1 MKNMKIFLYHGS
13 NAEVRQPE
21 ILPRLRALDFG
32 AGFYLTSDQEQAIR
46 WARLVA
52 RRRGTAQAILNRY
65 LFNTAY
71 NSRLRVKHF
80 HEAGEDWLEFV
91 VANRC
96 ALPVAAYDL
105 IVGPVANDA
114 TLPVIDDYIDG
125 RYTRE
130 EAIRRLLPQRLTDQ
144 YAFLTPAALAF
155 LEFDGSEIL

>member
-1 MKNMKIFLYHGS
+1 
-13 NAEVRQPE
+13 
-21 ILPRLRALDFG
+21 
-32 AGFYLTSDQEQAIR
+32 
-46 WARLVA
+46 
-52 RRRGTAQAILNRY
+52 
-65 LFNTAY
+65 
-71 NSRLRVKHF
+71 
-80 HEAGEDWLEFV
+80 
-91 VANRC
+91 
-96 ALPVAAYDL
+96 L